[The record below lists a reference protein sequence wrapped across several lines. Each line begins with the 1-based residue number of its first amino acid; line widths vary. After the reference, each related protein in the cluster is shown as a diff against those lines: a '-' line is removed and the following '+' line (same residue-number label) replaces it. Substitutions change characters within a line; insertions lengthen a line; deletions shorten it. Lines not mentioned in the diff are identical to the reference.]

1 MEASSF
7 SIPCQLA
14 IYSSTPRINNF
25 FLTRLWYASDN
36 SSGISER
43 KRIDVCIDTRKIPFS
58 FLSLKLAKTSQDCRL
73 RVVIEM
79 DSFSIINLPEKII
92 GLKFAILHREN
103 GGVVETILEY
113 CLEKEYRISVCIR
126 RELGL
131 RERERCKEIEKLG
144 KVDFLL
150 SPFAKRGFERWV
162 NWSSFWNGD
171 VRCAPGI

>member
-103 GGVVETILEY
+103 GGDNFRILSRE
-113 CLEKEYRISVCIR
+113 RISNFGMHKEGARAPRARAMQRDRKVGESRFSAFAVCKAR
-126 RELGL
+126 L
-131 RERERCKEIEKLG
+131 
-144 KVDFLL
+144 
-150 SPFAKRGFERWV
+150 
-162 NWSSFWNGD
+162 
-171 VRCAPGI
+171 